1 MYKILEYVPN
11 AKRQPVDDL
20 QGVQIESELGKI
32 VLVNKNLMDDWRKQQ
47 EVLRSE
53 MEETSNK
60 VESSLRS
67 EKYDY
72 EKEIAKLEKVK
83 TDELNSLN
91 QKYEELQQAEAEQKD
106 DNTQ

>member
-1 MYKILEYVPN
+1 
-11 AKRQPVDDL
+11 
-20 QGVQIESELGKI
+20 
-32 VLVNKNLMDDWRKQQ
+32 
-47 EVLRSE
+47 

-67 EKYDY
+67 EKYEY

-106 DNTQ
+106 DNT